1 LELSGVFGRAGGNM
15 KNDFIFTE
23 TKTILIADDR
33 EESRKLIAS
42 HLETTG
48 YKTIQTDSGRK
59 ALEIFQSRKIDLVI
73 CDIKTP
79 ITTGPK
85 TSSFLEGFSVNELL
99 EGIKRLSPD
108 TPVIFVTSYI
118 PTPAQK
124 LEMKD
129 KADAYLE
136 KPISLHSLTRTVKTL
151 IDSPFSSREERDD
164 EDLRSPERLSRQKMQ
179 PIAES
184 EEQKFDF
191 DRYLQVLRLHR
202 WKFAA
207 ILGLSLLFALFL
219 GLKIGRD
226 FYEVTFEIFFLRADN
241 PYAQEADLPMV
252 STGFNTNFWLS
263 VMNSDEVA
271 RLTEINSGYYFPEG
285 SVQKMIKSKATD
297 RRDISNPVF
306 EVTLKARD
314 NVMIPHLSRAYV
326 SALNDY
332 IVNYQIDSSEKLITY
347 LINQIAAQNDQLAEI
362 DRVLISE
369 QGSNPYLA
377 SDFSKLSTDL
387 ETYRKNLTAAQI
399 ELSSIRASR
408 RHTEA
413 ELARLDAPLPTEAVF
428 SEQLRE
434 RLVQLN
440 DELNRALTDKQ
451 EAHPEV
457 IAIRNN
463 IARINRMLSEEL
475 EENIG
480 QSTLLRNTSSR
491 QQLMSRYVDLQ
502 VSELSLAT
510 RVQSL
515 QKVINELEGQ
525 MFPDDTDARQQQ
537 LVRNRELI
545 LMKIKMLNARL
556 LDVQSSAQ
564 ANLSRFVTI
573 DEPHIPQEKAGKS
586 LLHYLLIGLLI
597 GIGAGAV
604 GVYVYDRIDRRF
616 VVPEDMQKFEELI
629 SFGNV
634 YHNKEIPSYF
644 PAHDSLAQLISQDNE
659 IRETIFSIR
668 KQLTKSGSKTIFV
681 CSPVREEGKS
691 LLSMLLATGLAD
703 RKLSVLLVDTDVYN
717 PKVSQLYNKEYCRG
731 FSDFVMGKCA
741 FEKVVYPTDNE
752 HLMLTPAGTN
762 ERLDDFRYE
771 EDACASFVEK
781 AYGVFDIILFDTPAA
796 LFIPEIANL
805 LEVMDLA
812 VVVVRLG
819 LTTEASFER
828 LTKRI
833 ALCERPSAGYIINGV
848 RSSIISGRYN
858 YYDYYGYQPKRE
870 KKMERPK
877 IDELLKQNR
886 RRRR

>member
-1 LELSGVFGRAGGNM
+1 MRQ
-15 KNDFIFTE
+15 DFIFTDV
-23 TKTILIADDR
+23 KTVLIADDK
-33 EESRKLIAS
+33 EESRKLISS
-42 HLETTG
+42 HLETLG
-48 YKTIQTDSGRK
+48 YRTIQTDSGRK
-59 ALEIFQSRKIDLVI
+59 ALDIFRSRKIDLVI

-85 TSSFLEGFSVNELL
+85 SSSFLEGFSVNELL
-99 EGIKRLSPD
+99 EGVKRISPD
-108 TPVIFVTSYI
+108 TPVIFITGFV

-124 LEMKD
+124 LEMKT

-136 KPISLHSLTRTVKTL
+136 KPVSLHSLTKSIKRL
-151 IDSPFSSREERDD
+151 LDRPFSNREEREE
-164 EDLRSPERLSRQKMQ
+164 EDTRYQERPIQHKIQ
-179 PIAES
+179 PIGEP
-184 EEQKFDF
+184 EEQRFDF

-202 WKFAA
+202 WKFAVIVGLA
-207 ILGLSLLFALFL
+207 LLLAFILGFRS
-219 GLKIGRD
+219 RNH
-226 FYEVTFEIFFLRADN
+226 YEVDFQVFFLKADN
-241 PYAQEADLPMV
+241 PYAQEAELPMV
-252 STGFNTNFWLS
+252 STGFNTSFWLS

-285 SVQKMIKSKATD
+285 SARKMIKSRAAD
-297 RRDISNPVF
+297 RRDSSNPVF
-306 EVTLKARD
+306 EVTVRARD
-314 NVMIPHLSRAYV
+314 NVMIPHLCRAYV
-326 SALNDY
+326 TALNDY

-369 QGSNPYLA
+369 QGANPYLA

-387 ETYRKNLTAAQI
+387 ETYRKNLTSAQI

-413 ELARLDAPLPTEAVF
+413 ELARLDAPVPAEAVF

-440 DELNRALTDKQ
+440 DELNEALTDKQ

-480 QSTLLRNTSSR
+480 QNTLIRSTSSR

-510 RVQSL
+510 RVESL
-515 QKVINELEGQ
+515 QRVIEDLESQ

-573 DEPHIPQEKAGKS
+573 DEPQIPLEKAGKG
-586 LLHYLLIGLLI
+586 LLHHLLIGLLI
-597 GIGAGAV
+597 GLGVGAV
-604 GVYVYDRIDRRF
+604 GVYAYDRIDRRF
-616 VVPEDMQKFEELI
+616 VVPEDLQKFEELTN
-629 SFGNV
+629 FGNV
-634 YHNKEIPSYF
+634 YHNNEIPSYF
-644 PAHDSLAQLISQDNE
+644 PAHDSLSQLISQDNE

-668 KQLTKSGSKTIFV
+668 KQLTKTGSKTVFV
-681 CSPVREEGKS
+681 CSPIREEGKS
-691 LLSMLLATGLAD
+691 LLSMLLAAGLAD

-731 FSDFVMGKCA
+731 FSDFVIGRCS
-741 FEKVVYPTDNE
+741 FEKVVYPTDND
-752 HLMLTPAGTN
+752 HLMFTPAGTN

-781 AYGVFDIILFDTPAA
+781 AYGVFDVVLFDTPAA

-819 LTTEASFER
+819 MTSEASFER

-833 ALCERPSAGYIINGV
+833 ALCERPVAGYIINGV
-848 RSSIISGRYN
+848 RSSIVGSRYG
-858 YYDYYGYQPKRE
+858 YYDYYGYRPKQE
-870 KKMERPK
+870 QKKRERPK
-877 IDELLKQNR
+877 IDDLLNQKR
-886 RRRR
+886 RRR